1 MAVRVSGKI
10 LEINSAR
17 TGTSIELDNDP
28 KVGPK
33 GNVFLLKLDHSNYN
47 SLFSLVLAAAANR
60 WPITIRIEGDSEID
74 INTDAAI
81 RNIGIGFK

>member
-1 MAVRVSGKI
+1 MAVRVSGRV

-28 KVGPK
+28 AVGPK
-33 GNVFLLKLDHSNYN
+33 GNVWLLKIDHSNYN
-47 SLFSLVLAAAANR
+47 ALFSLILAAAANR
-60 WPITIRIEGDSEID
+60 WRITVRIEGDAEID

-81 RNIGIGFK
+81 RNIGVGFK